1 MTERFHLGPGTLAYA
16 RALGFD
22 VRLGGHKSLALEPRV
37 YYGLFSQPGLDV
49 AQIYHGVIA
58 HFGFETLDP
67 ALLIGLCSETL
78 AAAALR
84 MAHYKSLIGP
94 LGLDVGQDGGGL
106 QLRFLWPDQPPVPP
120 LLLAIEALFWGA
132 LARRGPVEPQ
142 QPLRVILPELPPERE
157 IFEKVIGAKVTLG
170 AQQEI
175 HFSAQAAAAP
185 FAGRRDDLV
194 TVLERSLCVVATDRS
209 FITALRQALT
219 AALPA
224 GRASIATVATE
235 LGMSRR
241 TLQRRL
247 GEAGTSFRQ
256 ELMAVRAALD
266 AQLIEV
272 RGHSSAEAAF
282 LLGFRDVNSLYRAR
296 KSWDGADTRGVEAAE

>member
-22 VRLGGHKSLALEPRV
+22 IPAGGHRSLALEPRV
-37 YYGLFSQPGLDV
+37 YYGLFAAAEPMAADLYQGVLD
-49 AQIYHGVIA
+49 

-67 ALLIGLCSETL
+67 ALLIGLCSENLTS
-78 AAAALR
+78 AALR
-84 MAHYKSLIGP
+84 IAQYKPLIGP
-94 LGLDVGQDGGGL
+94 LGLDVGQDNGGL
-106 QLRFLWPDQPPVPP
+106 QLRFSWPEPLPVPP
-120 LLLAIEALFWGA
+120 LLLAIETLFWVA
-132 LARRGPVEPQ
+132 LARRGPVVPQ
-142 QPLRVILPELPPERE
+142 PALTVTLPALPPERGL
-157 IFEKVIGAKVTLG
+157 FEQIIGTRVMLG
-170 AQQEI
+170 ARQEI
-175 HFSAQAAAAP
+175 GFSARAASAP
-185 FAGRRDDLV
+185 FSSRRDDLV
-194 TVLERSLCVVATDRS
+194 EVLQRSLCVVATDRS

-219 AALPA
+219 SALPA
-224 GRASIATVATE
+224 GRATIGTIASD

-256 ELMAVRAALD
+256 ELTAVRAALD
-266 AQLIEV
+266 AQLIEA

-296 KSWDGADTRGVEAAE
+296 KSWDGAAIRDKAAAE